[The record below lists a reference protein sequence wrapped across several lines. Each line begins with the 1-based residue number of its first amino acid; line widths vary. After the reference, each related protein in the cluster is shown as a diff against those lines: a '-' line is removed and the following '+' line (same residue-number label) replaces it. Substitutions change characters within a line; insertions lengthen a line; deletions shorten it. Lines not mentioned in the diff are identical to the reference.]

1 VKTSQAGINLIKQF
15 EGCRLEA
22 YQDIVGVWTIGYGS
36 TKDVYPGLVI
46 TQEEAEDTLVE
57 RLADEFE
64 PGVMSAIGNAP
75 TTQNQFDAM
84 ISLAWNIG
92 VGAFKRSSL
101 ARCHKAGYYD
111 AAANM
116 FKAYSHAGGKFVPA
130 LQIRRAAEEALY
142 RAPDGSVTASVA
154 DVQRRLVELGHH
166 IAVDGIAGPHTCRA
180 ILRELAV

>member
-1 VKTSQAGINLIKQF
+1 VKTSQVGIDLIKQF

-36 TKDVYPGLVI
+36 TKDVYEGMVI
-46 TQEEAEDTLVE
+46 TKQEAEDTLVE

-64 PGVMSAIGNAP
+64 PGVMSAIGTSP

-101 ARCHKAGYYD
+101 ARCHRAGYYE

-116 FKAYSHAGGKFVPA
+116 FIAYAHAGGKLVPA
-130 LQIRRAAEEALY
+130 LQRRREVEAALY
-142 RAPDGSVTASVA
+142 RAPDGIAAATVA
-154 DVQRRLVELGHH
+154 DVQRRLVALGHY
-166 IAVDGIAGPHTCRA
+166 IAVDGIAGPHTCCA
-180 ILRELAV
+180 ILEELAE